1 MSVVI
6 RDGCR
11 KSSGKSRNIIVFQYF
26 LASLSWAS
34 RIDRFWVQFRETRRD
49 DPGRC
54 PEASSMYISLTPSK
68 LSHERLDNGRVSRGK
83 IHSSCGW
90 PGRI

>member
-1 MSVVI
+1 VAI
-6 RDGCR
+6 TQREAPG
-11 KSSGKSRNIIVFQYF
+11 I
-26 LASLSWAS
+26 ASLSWAS

-54 PEASSMYISLTPSK
+54 PEASSMYISLTASK
-68 LSHERLDNGRVSRGK
+68 LRHERLDNGRVSRGK